1 MALQGM
7 PRKLDT
13 HGRARMPREQARWG
27 LDQLLGAE
35 KKNGFTPYC
44 PEPRKH
50 AEALSREAT
59 RSRQEVG
66 RWQSE
71 LKRIP

>member
-13 HGRARMPREQARWG
+13 HGLAHMPRGQARWG

-35 KKNGFTPYC
+35 KKDNFTSYC
-44 PEPRKH
+44 LEPRKH
-50 AEALSREAT
+50 AEALSREST
-59 RSRQEVG
+59 QSRQEG
-66 RWQSE
+66 NSE
-71 LKRIP
+71 LKRIL